1 MWRSSA
7 KSMGYVGNYYN
18 GKLLTIVF
26 VDGMPKGMKQGLEGG
41 GVNVRKMKAEDMRET
56 TEYA

>member
-1 MWRSSA
+1 
-7 KSMGYVGNYYN
+7 MGYIRIYYN
-18 GKLLTIVF
+18 GKLLTMVF
-26 VDGMPKGMKQGLEGG
+26 MDGTPKGTKQGLEGG